1 MDKLEEM
8 KAKFKDKTAGGL
20 EFIILEVF
28 EKGMQ
33 VVIRRTDRD
42 TMTRDAYWNTYHLQ
56 LDGVCRGQ
64 GQLSLVPIKPV
75 IDYSKLPVDVLCEV
89 AISGQMRGLRYS
101 SGDGSFFCGGRDS
114 NSTSPGMTKQACTE
128 VELVENPVRA
138 NIGNTLERL
147 PDNISLKVWTLDS
160 THIGHSQMLR
170 GWSDIIYYQILGE
183 R

>member
-20 EFIILEVF
+20 EFIILEVYTDS
-28 EKGMQ
+28 MQ
-33 VVIRRTDRD
+33 VMVKSRD
-42 TMTRDAYWNTYHLQ
+42 SVASVNRWVLCLYNLGGESFGTTSN
-56 LDGVCRGQ
+56 
-64 GQLSLVPIKPV
+64 LVPIRPV

-101 SGDGSFFCGGRDS
+101 SGDGSFFSDGRDS
-114 NSTSPGMTKQACTE
+114 NSHVPGMGKRPLLE
-128 VELVENPVRA
+128 VEIVENPIRA
-138 NIGNTLERL
+138 NIGNTLELL

>member
-20 EFIILEVF
+20 EFIILEVYTDS
-28 EKGMQ
+28 MQ
-33 VVIRRTDRD
+33 VMVKSRD
-42 TMTRDAYWNTYHLQ
+42 SVASVNRWVLCLYNLGGESFGTTGN
-56 LDGVCRGQ
+56 
-64 GQLSLVPIKPV
+64 LVPIRPV

-89 AISGQMRGLRYS
+89 ALSGQMRGLRYS

-114 NSTSPGMTKQACTE
+114 NSHVPGMTKQAHTE
-128 VELVENPVRA
+128 IEIVGNPIRA
-138 NIGNTLERL
+138 NIGNKVSLL
-147 PDNISLKVWTLDS
+147 PDNIMLRVWSGKDTYHTGL
-160 THIGHSQMLR
+160 SQMLR

>member
-8 KAKFKDKTAGGL
+8 RAKFKDKTAGGL
-20 EFIILEVF
+20 EFTILEVYTDS
-28 EKGMQ
+28 MQ
-33 VVIRRTDRD
+33 VVVKSRD
-42 TMTRDAYWNTYHLQ
+42 SVASVNRWVLCLYNLGGESFGTTGN
-56 LDGVCRGQ
+56 
-64 GQLSLVPIKPV
+64 LVPIRPV

-89 AISGQMRGLRYS
+89 ALSGQMRGLRYS

-114 NSTSPGMTKQACTE
+114 NSNSPGMTKQACTE

-138 NIGNTLERL
+138 NIGNTLELL
-147 PDNISLKVWTLDS
+147 PDNISLKVWAQGD

-170 GWSDIIYYQILGE
+170 GWSDIIHYQILGE